1 MRILAISSSPRKN
14 GNSET
19 LLKQALAAAEPS
31 CAQVE
36 LVCLRE
42 LCIHPCM
49 GCNKC
54 YEKDKC
60 AINDDFQ
67 TLFEKTVS
75 ADHLLISTPV
85 YFMSV
90 SAQAKLFI
98 DRTQCAWARKIIQ
111 QKPLPFRGS
120 HGVRTATVIAVGAQK
135 CRPAFHA
142 IKTMMKYFLP
152 NLGFIYSAN
161 LFVSGVD
168 ERGAIDNCW
177 QAIDRAKE
185 LGTKTGRELSQRK
198 TPLST
203 YVNCRLN
210 AAKENHD

>member
-19 LLKQALAAAEPS
+19 LLKQSLAAAEPS

-36 LVCLRE
+36 LVCLRD
-42 LCIHPCM
+42 LCINPCL
-49 GCNKC
+49 GCSKC
-54 YEKDKC
+54 YERDKC
-60 AINDDFQ
+60 VINDDFQ
-67 TLFEKTVS
+67 SLFEKAVS
-75 ADHLLISTPV
+75 ADHLLFSTPV

-98 DRTQCAWARKIIQ
+98 DRTQCAWARKVIQ
-111 QKPLPFRGS
+111 LKPLPRSGS
-120 HGVRTATVIAVGAQK
+120 HGIRTSTVIAVGAQSCK
-135 CRPAFHA
+135 PAFQA
-142 IKTMMKYFLP
+142 IKTMMKYCLP
-152 NLGFIYSAN
+152 NLGYVYSAN

-168 ERGAIDNCW
+168 ELGAINACQ

-185 LGTKTGRELSQRK
+185 LGTKIGRELSQRK

-203 YVNCRLN
+203 FVNCRLN